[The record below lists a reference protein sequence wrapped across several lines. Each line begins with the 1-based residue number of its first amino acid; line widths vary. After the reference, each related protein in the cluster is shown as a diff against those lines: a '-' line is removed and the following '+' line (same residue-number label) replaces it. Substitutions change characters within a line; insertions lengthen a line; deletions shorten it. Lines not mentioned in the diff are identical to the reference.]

1 MNHYSVLQVSSLAS
15 YDEIKAAYHK
25 AARKFHPDK
34 QPNLLK
40 QKLLS
45 CEHQELLVT
54 TTGAGEVPTN
64 AHDKNKK
71 CFDID
76 NTPIQDHTN
85 YFLRIQ
91 NAWECLRNSD
101 LRKIYD
107 QELLIKSN
115 RSNYFLQRMNA
126 IILYP
131 SDCSE
136 EEYGGTDEVI
146 LSYECRCGQKIITSE
161 LDMITD
167 DDDDDDNRPIA
178 STENHNIGDGIMFKC
193 HGCSLTYVLILDDH

>member
-1 MNHYSVLQVSSLAS
+1 MNHYSVLQVSSFAS

-40 QKLLS
+40 QKSLS
-45 CEHQELLVT
+45 CEDQQLLVT
-54 TTGAGEVPTN
+54 TTGGGEVPTN
-64 AHDKNKK
+64 TYYDKNKK
-71 CFDID
+71 CFDVV

-85 YFLRIQ
+85 YFRRIQ

-101 LRKIYD
+101 FRQTYD

-131 SDCSE
+131 SDCIE

-161 LDMITD
+161 LDLIS
-167 DDDDDDNRPIA
+167 DNDETNNPIA
-178 STENHNIGDGIMFKC
+178 STENHNNGDDIMFKC